1 MPLRMW
7 VLVLNAGSS
16 SLKFALIETER
27 GTRPCEGAIDALDS
41 ARPSTLTFQHAGQAS
56 SQQLDLT
63 GHAEALARVAHCLQ
77 GPLEALSARGE
88 GTLEAVAHRVVHG
101 GERFREAV
109 RIDAAVEEAL
119 EALSSLAPLHN
130 PPALAGIRAAVQ
142 AFGDLPQVAVFDT
155 AFHQSLP
162 PLAYRYAVPEAWY
175 RDLGV
180 RKYGFHGTSVR
191 FVSESMAVLSP
202 LARRLIVA
210 HLGNGCSLTA
220 VADGKS
226 CDTTMGLTPLA
237 GVVMGT
243 RCGDIDPGLTA
254 YLARRGVD
262 VKDVDHALNHASGLF
277 ALSGGE
283 SDVREL
289 EAQALAGEGQ
299 ARFALE
305 VFADRVAK
313 AVASLTVSLGGLD
326 ALCFAGGIGEHGSAM
341 RTRIVARLAFLGL
354 QLDASLNAARVS
366 RAMRI
371 DQRPAT
377 QNLGANVAGGGGA
390 EIWVVPT
397 DEAVMIA
404 KEAAQVLNCSARG

>member
-1 MPLRMW
+1 MPLTMW

-27 GTRPCEGAIDALDS
+27 GARPCEGSIDALDS
-41 ARPSTLTFQHAGQAS
+41 VRPSTLTFQHAGETS
-56 SQQLDLT
+56 HQQLELT
-63 GHAEALARVAHCLQ
+63 GHAAALAHVAHCLQ
-77 GPLEALSARGE
+77 LPLKTLATRGE
-88 GTLEAVAHRVVHG
+88 GALAAVAHRVVHG
-101 GERFREAV
+101 GERFRQAV
-109 RIDAAVEEAL
+109 RVDAAVEREL
-119 EALSSLAPLHN
+119 DALSPLAPLHN
-130 PPALAGIRAAVQ
+130 PPALAGIQAAVQ

-155 AFHQSLP
+155 AFHQSLT

-175 RDLGV
+175 REFGV

-191 FVSESMAVLSP
+191 FVTETMAELSP
-202 LARRLIVA
+202 QARRLVVA

-243 RCGDIDPGLTA
+243 RCGDIDPGLPA
-254 YLARRGVD
+254 YLARCGLEVKEVD
-262 VKDVDHALNHASGLF
+262 RALNHASGLF

-289 EAQALAGEGQ
+289 EAQASAGVAT
-299 ARFALE
+299 ARFALN
-305 VFADRVAK
+305 VFADRAAK
-313 AVASLTVSLGGLD
+313 AVAALTVSLGGLD
-326 ALCFAGGIGEHGSAM
+326 ALCFSGGIGEHGSAM
-341 RTRIVARLAFLGL
+341 RARIVARLGFLRL
-354 QLDASLNAARVS
+354 RLNESLNAVRENQAR
-366 RAMRI
+366 RI
-371 DQRPAT
+371 DAFQAD
-377 QNLGANVAGGGGA
+377 QDHLGDRVGDRRS
-390 EIWVVPT
+390 EVWVVPT